1 MSKIHGSIIAILSI
15 ACLGLATSVNTFADG
30 TDVVDEIGIEIPVS
44 CTMSGTGTNSHTASI
59 PNGIYSGTYTDPS
72 TNTNYASGIGTT
84 TIKAFCNDN
93 QGFSIYAIGYTDN
106 EEGKNVL
113 TNQTLGST
121 YDIVT
126 GTATGPVGS
135 NDISNWSMKLGT
147 ITSPTPTYPII
158 IAGSASDTDK
168 QSGDPDYSTFQS
180 VPDDY
185 TLVAKRT
192 SSTDVGQNAVGSTLT
207 TTYAAYIS
215 KTQPAGLYKG
225 QVKYTMVHPYD
236 TAAPEKPEAPST
248 SCTTPVPNYTYMQ
261 DINSTNIS
269 SVLGSLTENSP
280 YYLRDKR
287 DNQPYCVAKLKDGK
301 LWLTENLNI
310 AGGTA
315 LSSTDTDFESTY
327 TLPTTDGWTVNNGKL
342 VLPASATKN
351 SADNNL
357 TDSTQFGTDN
367 YAYVFNSGNKEN
379 CGASG
384 QKTPCYSYYSW
395 DTVTLGSGRTIAAEN
410 TDAPYSICPK
420 NWRLPTSGNLSNNE
434 WKRGDFYTLATN
446 YGANL
451 ESNYYD
457 SSSATGKNFL
467 NNAGPSTTPDFLL
480 AGYYYGGSFGSGGSA
495 GDYWSSTSVS
505 STTDARLL
513 NFRSN
518 SVNSASINYR
528 RSGYSVRCLIGQ

>member
-1 MSKIHGSIIAILSI
+1 MQKINIALLLTIIMGTLLID
-15 ACLGLATSVNTFADG
+15 SVFADG
-30 TDVVDEIGIEIPVS
+30 TDIIDEIGIEIPIS
-44 CTMSGTGTNSHTASI
+44 CTMSGTGTNTHYASI
-59 PNGIYSGTYTDPS
+59 PNGIYSGSYTDPS
-72 TNTNYASGIGTT
+72 TNTNYANGIGTT

-93 QGFSIYAIGYTDN
+93 QGFSIYAIGYTDSI
-106 EEGKNVL
+106 EGKTTLSNE
-113 TNQTLGST
+113 QLGST
-121 YDIVT
+121 YDIIT

-236 TAAPEKPEAPST
+236 TTKPEKPLGLCT
-248 SCTTPVPNYTYMQ
+248 SSDTCMQQQTAASMARKLPNVGDTTTLY
-261 DINSTNIS
+261 DA
-269 SVLGSLTENSP
+269 
-280 YYLRDKR
+280 R
-287 DNQPYCVAKLKDGK
+287 DNQAYKVAKLADNKY
-301 LWLTENLNI
+301 WMVENLNI

-315 LSSTDTDFESTY
+315 LSSEDTDFESTY
-327 TLPTTDGWTVNNGKL
+327 TLPTTNGWTVNNGKL
-342 VLPASATKN
+342 VLPASAIKN
-351 SADNNL
+351 STNNNL
-357 TDSTQFGTDN
+357 TDDIQFGTDN

-379 CGASG
+379 CGASS
-384 QKTPCYSYYSW
+384 QNTPCYSYYSW

-410 TDAPYSICPK
+410 ADAPYSICPK
-420 NWRLPTSGNLSNNE
+420 NWRLPKSGSSSNNW

-451 ESNYYD
+451 ETNHYED
-457 SSSATGKNFL
+457 SSTFF
-467 NNAGPSTTPDFLL
+467 NNAGPNTTPDFLL
-480 AGYYYGGSFGSGGSA
+480 AGSYSGGWFGEGGSSGF
-495 GDYWSSTSVS
+495 YWSSTSRS
-505 STTDARLL
+505 STALARGLL
-513 NFRSN
+513 FNSSGVYSASSN
-518 SVNSASINYR
+518 SR
-528 RSGYSVRCLIGQ
+528 RTGYSARCLFGQ

>member
-1 MSKIHGSIIAILSI
+1 MDSPLVVASIIGVVSTTVALHYYTSSFP
-15 ACLGLATSVNTFADG
+15 ASATD

-121 YDIVT
+121 YDIIT

-236 TAAPEKPEAPST
+236 TAKPEKQISINTATYLQEVNSCPDTLTTGEVYTLKDSRDETEYHVARLADGKCWMLDNLALDLTNSTVKTKLTSATTNATDESISYLLGTNTRNPST
-248 SCTTPVPNYTYMQ
+248 DPNGKYAT
-261 DINSTNIS
+261 SGVSIS
-269 SVLGSLTENSP
+269 SDYSYSVPHIVTSFINTTNTADTLSDDARTWKYGVLYNYCAATAGSYCYGNGNNSVKTTVDADEDICP
-280 YYLRDKR
+280 SGWRMPTGGYPDGDYYNLSRHLPVEYPDGQSSFYGDVRDAYRSTLHLPYSGQFGTQQASQGYWWSSTRASTTYTYYLRD
-287 DNQPYCVAKLKDGK
+287 DGGVIYHGRS
-301 LWLTENLNI
+301 N
-310 AGGTA
+310 
-315 LSSTDTDFESTY
+315 
-327 TLPTTDGWTVNNGKL
+327 
-342 VLPASATKN
+342 AT
-351 SADNNL
+351 
-357 TDSTQFGTDN
+357 
-367 YAYVFNSGNKEN
+367 NSGY
-379 CGASG
+379 A
-384 QKTPCYSYYSW
+384 
-395 DTVTLGSGRTIAAEN
+395 
-410 TDAPYSICPK
+410 
-420 NWRLPTSGNLSNNE
+420 
-434 WKRGDFYTLATN
+434 
-446 YGANL
+446 
-451 ESNYYD
+451 
-457 SSSATGKNFL
+457 
-467 NNAGPSTTPDFLL
+467 
-480 AGYYYGGSFGSGGSA
+480 
-495 GDYWSSTSVS
+495 
-505 STTDARLL
+505 
-513 NFRSN
+513 
-518 SVNSASINYR
+518 
-528 RSGYSVRCLIGQ
+528 VRCVLK